1 MAKTQGERSEATI
14 GELVAAAGALFRAHG
29 YAATSIE
36 DIVERAGVTRGA
48 LYHHF
53 AAKQD
58 VFRAVVEEA
67 EQQLVA
73 SLAQAVGAGRDAWER
88 LCAGCRAFLE
98 ACLDPGFQRV
108 VLLDAPAVLGWA
120 AWREVESRYG
130 LGLVRQ
136 GIEAAMA
143 EGHLTAR
150 SAETLAHL
158 LLAALNEGA
167 LLIAGADD
175 PQRKLGEVREEI
187 DALLAS
193 MRRNTT
199 RRRPARRARARKR

>member
-73 SLAQAVGAGRDAWER
+73 SLARAVGAGRDAWER
-88 LCAGCRAFLE
+88 LCAGCHAFLE

-175 PQRKLGEVREEI
+175 PQRKLGDVGEEI
-187 DALLAS
+187 DDLLAS
-193 MRRNTT
+193 WRRTAP
-199 RRRPARRARARKR
+199 RRRTPRRKRAGRR

>member
-88 LCAGCRAFLE
+88 LCAGCHAFLE

-158 LLAALNEGA
+158 LLATLYEGA

-175 PQRKLGEVREEI
+175 PRRKIGEVRQEI
-187 DALLAS
+187 DDLLAS
-193 MRRNTT
+193 LRRNTT
-199 RRRPARRARARKR
+199 RRRTARRAPARRR

>member
-14 GELVAAAGALFRAHG
+14 CEMVAAAGALFRAHG

-88 LCAGCRAFLE
+88 LCAGCHAFLE

-175 PQRKLGEVREEI
+175 PRRKIGEVRQEI
-187 DALLAS
+187 DDLLAS
-193 MRRNTT
+193 LRRNTT
-199 RRRPARRARARKR
+199 RRRTARRAPARRR

>member
-1 MAKTQGERSEATI
+1 MAKTQEERSEATI

-29 YAATSIE
+29 YAATSVE
-36 DIVERAGVTRGA
+36 DIVDRAGVTRGA

-53 AAKQD
+53 TAKQD
-58 VFRAVVEEA
+58 IFRAVVEEA

-73 SLAQAVGAGRDAWER
+73 SLAQAVGTGHDAWEQ
-88 LCAGCRAFLE
+88 LCRGCHAFLE

-136 GIEAAMA
+136 GVEAAIA

-150 SAETLAHL
+150 SAETLSHL

-175 PQRKLGEVREEI
+175 PQRKIVEVRQEI
-187 DALLAS
+187 DDLLAS
-193 MRRNTT
+193 LGRSTP
-199 RRRPARRARARKR
+199 RRRTPRRTRTGRR

>member
-73 SLAQAVGAGRDAWER
+73 SLARAVGAGRDAWER
-88 LCAGCRAFLE
+88 LCAGCHAFLE

-175 PQRKLGEVREEI
+175 PQRKIGEVREEI
-187 DALLAS
+187 DDLLAS
-193 MRRNTT
+193 LRRTAP
-199 RRRPARRARARKR
+199 RRRTPRRKRAGRR